1 MIKFWF
7 NSLTINT
14 LVGLNLMNWATQ
26 ILSEKYVNIVVLKPY
41 SDTAIQILIKDLIRP
56 INIKILYFSIVWFFY
71 MSKAILWCMHVAIW
85 RPMHVISKPKGPAQT
100 LLLSVNWD
108 LNWSA
113 FVLWPHMRKPSPHV
127 PSPSTG
133 CEFIIL
139 SFQTITKAHQT
150 YFYRAFLSIT
160 I

>member
-26 ILSEKYVNIVVLKPY
+26 IFSEKYVNIVILKPY

-56 INIKILYFSIVWFFY
+56 INIKILYFSIFWFFY

-85 RPMHVISKPKGPAQT
+85 RPCMSYQNLKGQPRP
-100 LLLSVNWD
+100 
-108 LNWSA
+108 
-113 FVLWPHMRKPSPHV
+113 FFYLWTETWTEVHWCRSLTCENHLHMCQALQLDANSSSCPFKQSQRPTKLIFIWPS
-127 PSPSTG
+127 
-133 CEFIIL
+133 CL
-139 SFQTITKAHQT
+139 
-150 YFYRAFLSIT
+150 
-160 I
+160 